1 MKLISA
7 IVLMLATAWACSP
20 PISPQQRLNT
30 CLEGVEQ
37 KHSSRLEALEEVRSE
52 QGYTKGAQSVF
63 DSAKTKILKDAE
75 KKKCYDRFYRETK

>member
-1 MKLISA
+1 M
-7 IVLMLATAWACSP
+7 
-20 PISPQQRLNT
+20 
-30 CLEGVEQ
+30 
-37 KHSSRLEALEEVRSE
+37 EALEEVRSE